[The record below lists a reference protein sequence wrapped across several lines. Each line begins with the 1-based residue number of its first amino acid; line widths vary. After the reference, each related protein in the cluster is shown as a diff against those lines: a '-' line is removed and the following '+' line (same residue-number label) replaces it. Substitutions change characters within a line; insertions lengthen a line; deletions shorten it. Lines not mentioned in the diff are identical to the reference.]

1 MYVYKKDKCLVYK
14 QFVLYSKQC
23 YHATLM
29 QQVCAHKK
37 WHLCRGHVSTN
48 VTRDQPV
55 ISDASLDEEE
65 LSEGEDLGR
74 AGLLVRVADRLVEG
88 VGGVVPARRAH
99 PLQEG
104 N

>member
-1 MYVYKKDKCLVYK
+1 M
-14 QFVLYSKQC
+14 
-23 YHATLM
+23 
-29 QQVCAHKK
+29 
-37 WHLCRGHVSTN
+37 CRGHVSTN

-55 ISDASLDEEE
+55 IDASLDEEE

-99 PLQEG
+99 PLKDG
-104 N
+104 NEIDIN